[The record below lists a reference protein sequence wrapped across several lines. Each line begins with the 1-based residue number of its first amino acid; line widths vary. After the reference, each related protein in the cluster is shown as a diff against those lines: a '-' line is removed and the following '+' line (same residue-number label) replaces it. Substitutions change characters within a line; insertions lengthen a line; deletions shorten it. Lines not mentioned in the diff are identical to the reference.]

1 MVTKKE
7 TIKKSV
13 KEEAIKKEVVK
24 KEEVKEIKIKRY
36 YEGVGR
42 RKTAVAQ
49 VRLFAVKPFEE
60 EIAKIIV
67 NGKDYKDYFHRLDLE
82 QVAEASL
89 RKIKL
94 LNRFETTV
102 KVKGGGL
109 GAQAEAI
116 RHGMARALII
126 FNPDF
131 RKKLKKAGYIKRDPR
146 MKERKKFGLKAA
158 RRAPQWAKR

>member
-7 TIKKSV
+7 TTKKSV
-13 KEEAIKKEVVK
+13 
-24 KEEVKEIKIKRY
+24 EEVKDAKIKRY
-36 YEGVGR
+36 YEGIGR

-60 EIAKIIV
+60 EMAKIVV
-67 NGKDYKDYFHRLDLE
+67 NGKDYKDYFHRSDLE
-82 QVAEASL
+82 QTAEASL

-109 GAQAEAI
+109 GAQADAI